1 MAVLRGREFRLL
13 FGAQAVS
20 VLGDRMVAVALAFAV
35 LSVDGSASSV
45 GIVLA
50 ARTLP
55 LVACL
60 LAGGVVADRVSRR
73 AVMVVSD
80 LVRVASQGATAGLL
94 LSGGA
99 HVWNLAALAAV
110 TGAAT
115 GFFNPAS
122 TGLLPAIVP
131 LEQLQQANG
140 LRATAMSTGEILGP
154 VLAGVLVAAAGA
166 GWAIAVDAA
175 TFAGSAAFL
184 AGLRVVP
191 VGPRASTSFWHEL
204 RDGWGAFRARTWVW
218 GFVACAALGN
228 VVWGAWSTLGPVVAD
243 RDLGGA
249 AVWGTILAAMGV
261 GALAGSVVAVR
272 ARPARPLL
280 VSSLIGLLMAVPMAL
295 LAAGAPAA
303 LVAVGAV
310 GAGASMMLGNSLWE
324 STLQHNVP
332 PEALSRV
339 SSYDWF
345 GSIAF
350 TPIGYILW
358 GPLADLIGIQAALWA
373 ACALLLVS
381 NLAMLSVADIRR
393 LTWARPDPSPAA
405 RGRRRGGPGLA
416 TRRPDG

>member
-1 MAVLRGREFRLL
+1 MARLPDSVAVLRGREFRLL

-20 VLGDRMVAVALAFAV
+20 WFGDRMVAVALAFAV
-35 LSVDGSASSV
+35 LSVGGSASSV
-45 GIVLA
+45 GLVLA

-73 AVMVVSD
+73 AVMVISD
-80 LVRVASQGATAGLL
+80 LVRVASQGATAVLL

-99 HVWNLAALAAV
+99 HVWSLAALAAV

-122 TGLLPAIVP
+122 TGLLPALVP
-131 LEQLQQANG
+131 ATQLQQANG
-140 LRATAMSTGEILGP
+140 LRATAMSAGEILGP
-154 VLAGVLVAAAGA
+154 VLAGVLVATAGA

-184 AGLRVVP
+184 AGLRVSP
-191 VGPRASTSFWHEL
+191 VAPRAATSFWHEL
-204 RDGWGAFRARTWVW
+204 RDGWGAFRTRTWVW
-218 GFVACAALGN
+218 SFVACAALGN

-249 AVWGTILAAMGV
+249 AVWGAVLAAMGV
-261 GALAGSVVAVR
+261 GALAGSLVAVR
-272 ARPARPLL
+272 ANPSRPLM
-280 VSSLIGLLMAVPMAL
+280 VSSLLGLLMVVPMAL

-303 LVAVGAV
+303 LLAVGAA

-324 STLQHNVP
+324 STLQRNVP
-332 PEALSRV
+332 AEALSRV

-350 TPIGYILW
+350 TPLGFIVW
-358 GPLADLIGIQAALWA
+358 GPLADLIGIPAALWA
-373 ACALLLVS
+373 ACALLFVS
-381 NLAMLSVADIRR
+381 TLAMLSVGDIRR
-393 LTWARPDPSPAA
+393 LTWATPDPSPAA
-405 RGRRRGGPGLA
+405 
-416 TRRPDG
+416 

>member
-1 MAVLRGREFRLL
+1 LSVLRGREFRLL

-20 VLGDRMVAVALAFAV
+20 VFGDRMVAVALAFAV
-35 LSVDGSASSV
+35 LAVGGSASSV
-45 GIVLA
+45 GVVLA
-50 ARTLP
+50 ARMLP
-55 LVACL
+55 LVVCL
-60 LAGGVVADRVSRR
+60 LAGGVLADRVSRR

-80 LVRVASQGATAGLL
+80 LVRVASQGATAALL
-94 LSGGA
+94 VSGGA

-131 LEQLQQANG
+131 PGELQQANG
-140 LRATAMSTGEILGP
+140 LRATAMSAGEILGP
-154 VLAGVLVAAAGA
+154 VLAGVLVASAGA

-175 TFAGSAAFL
+175 TYAASAAL
-184 AGLRVVP
+184 LVALRVSP
-191 VGPRASTSFWHEL
+191 VGPRAPTSFWHEL

-218 GFVACAALGN
+218 SFVACAALAN
-228 VVWGAWSTLGPVVAD
+228 VVWGAWQTLGPVVAD

-261 GALAGSVVAVR
+261 GALAGSVLAVR
-272 ARPARPLL
+272 AHPSRPLL
-280 VSSLIGLLMAVPMAL
+280 VASLVGLLMVVPMAL

-303 LVAVGAV
+303 LVALGAT

-324 STLQHNVP
+324 STLQRKVP

-345 GSIAF
+345 GSFAF
-350 TPIGYILW
+350 NPLGLILW
-358 GPLADLIGIQAALWA
+358 GPLSALIGISAALWV

-381 NLAMLSVADIRR
+381 SLAMLSVADIRR
-393 LTWARPDPSPAA
+393 LTWATPSRTPA
-405 RGRRRGGPGLA
+405 G
-416 TRRPDG
+416 

>member
-1 MAVLRGREFRLL
+1 MARLPDSVAVLRGREFRLL

-20 VLGDRMVAVALAFAV
+20 WFGDRMVAVALAFAV
-35 LSVDGSASSV
+35 LSVGGSASSV
-45 GIVLA
+45 GLVLA

-60 LAGGVVADRVSRR
+60 LAGGVVADRVPRR
-73 AVMVVSD
+73 AVMVAAD
-80 LVRVASQGATAGLL
+80 LVRVGSQAATAALL

-122 TGLLPAIVP
+122 TGLLPALVP
-131 LEQLQQANG
+131 AAQLQQANG
-140 LRATAMSTGEILGP
+140 LRATAMSVGEILGP

-184 AGLRVVP
+184 AGLRALP
-191 VGPRASTSFWHEL
+191 VAPRAPTSFWHEL

-218 GFVACAALGN
+218 SFVACAALSN

-249 AVWGTILAAMGV
+249 AVWGTVLAAMGV
-261 GALAGSVVAVR
+261 GALAGSLVAVR
-272 ARPARPLL
+272 ANPSRPLL
-280 VSSLIGLLMAVPMAL
+280 VSSLLGLLMAVPMAT

-303 LVAVGAV
+303 VVAVSAV
-310 GAGASMMLGNSLWE
+310 CAGASMMLGNSLWE
-324 STLQHNVP
+324 STLQRNVP

-350 TPIGYILW
+350 TPLGLILW
-358 GPLADLIGIQAALWA
+358 GPLSELIGISAALWA
-373 ACALLLVS
+373 AAALLLVS
-381 NLAMLSVADIRR
+381 SLAMVAVRDIRR
-393 LTWARPDPSPAA
+393 LTWATPSRAPA
-405 RGRRRGGPGLA
+405 G
-416 TRRPDG
+416 

>member
-1 MAVLRGREFRLL
+1 
-13 FGAQAVS
+13 
-20 VLGDRMVAVALAFAV
+20 MVAVALAFAV
-35 LSVDGSASSV
+35 LSVDSSPSSV

-73 AVMVVSD
+73 AVMVASD
-80 LVRVASQGATAGLL
+80 LVRVGSQGVTAGLL
-94 LSGGA
+94 LTGDAS
-99 HVWNLAALAAV
+99 VWNLAALAAV

-122 TGLLPAIVP
+122 VGLLPAIVAP
-131 LEQLQQANG
+131 EQLQQANG

-184 AGLRVVP
+184 AGMRVIP
-191 VGPRASTSFWHEL
+191 APPRAGTSFWREL
-204 RDGWGAFRARTWVW
+204 HDGWGAFRARTWVW
-218 GFVACAALGN
+218 SFVVCAALAN

-243 RDLGGA
+243 RNLGGA

-261 GALAGSVVAVR
+261 GALVGS
-272 ARPARPLL
+272 
-280 VSSLIGLLMAVPMAL
+280 I
-295 LAAGAPAA
+295 
-303 LVAVGAV
+303 VAVGAT

-324 STLQHNVP
+324 STLQRNVP
-332 PEALSRV
+332 AEALSRV

-350 TPIGYILW
+350 NPIGLILW
-358 GPLADLIGIQAALWA
+358 GPLSELVGIHTALWIA
-373 ACALLLVS
+373 GALLVVS
-381 NLAMLSVADIRR
+381 SAAMLSVADIRR
-393 LTWARPDPSPAA
+393 LTWATA
-405 RGRRRGGPGLA
+405 
-416 TRRPDG
+416 